1 MSSAINN
8 GLAAFILLGLIAF
21 APPAIALVV
30 GASYALVIGSK
41 GLSFNVST
49 ISKWCLQTAVV
60 LLGFNIAIAEVAK
73 TGSLYLVV
81 GAAYIAMA
89 ALFGVA
95 LARFFLIGDTDR
107 TLITS
112 GTAICGGTAIS
123 PVAPLIGA
131 KAEETAC
138 ALGIVFL
145 LNLFALISFPWLGE
159 QIGLSQS
166 QFGVWA
172 ALAIHDTSSVVGA
185 AQTYGFEAA
194 QTAIVVKMSR
204 TLWLIPLVLWIGVQ
218 SSNQGRVQ
226 VPYFV
231 LFFIGASIL
240 GSAGWW
246 PGLLHKVF
254 DQASG
259 ALLIAALFLIG
270 IQIDRNALR
279 AMSGRL
285 MGFATSL
292 WLILIPTALGIAL
305 LIEQ

>member
-1 MSSAINN
+1 M
-8 GLAAFILLGLIAF
+8 
-21 APPAIALVV
+21 
-30 GASYALVIGSK
+30 
-41 GLSFNVST
+41 
-49 ISKWCLQTAVV
+49 
-60 LLGFNIAIAEVAK
+60 
-73 TGSLYLVV
+73 
-81 GAAYIAMA
+81 GAAYIAIA

-145 LNLFALISFPWLGE
+145 LNLLALISFPWLGE

-240 GSAGWW
+240 GSADWW
-246 PGLLHKVF
+246 PGLLHTVF